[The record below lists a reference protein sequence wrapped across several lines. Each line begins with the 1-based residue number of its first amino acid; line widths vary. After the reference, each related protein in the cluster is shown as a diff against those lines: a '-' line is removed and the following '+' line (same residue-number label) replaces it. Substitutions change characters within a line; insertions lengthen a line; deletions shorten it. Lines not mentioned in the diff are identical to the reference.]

1 MQRRQ
6 NMAGLLGM
14 TVSVS
19 LRNAFVQVAM
29 RESDDMDLAR
39 ELARL
44 KVWFC
49 CWLQSAL
56 PYPLASNSYTAY

>member
-6 NMAGLLGM
+6 FVARLVGMAM
-14 TVSVS
+14 STSV
-19 LRNAFVQVAM
+19 RAAYAQVAM

-44 KVWFC
+44 KVGSC
-49 CWLQSAL
+49 CRL
-56 PYPLASNSYTAY
+56 TV

>member
-6 NMAGLLGM
+6 IMAGLLDM
-14 TVSVS
+14 ATSVS
-19 LRNAFVQVAM
+19 LRIAHVQVAM

-44 KVWFC
+44 KVGFC
-49 CWLQSAL
+49 CRLFNGRNA
-56 PYPLASNSYTAY
+56 